1 MEQSWGMDI
10 IRSFFAVLDRAIFGL
25 MSVIYRII
33 LLLADTTVIK
43 ASSIDDLYTRIYAIL
58 GIFMLFKVTFSFVNY
73 VINPDSF
80 TDKQKG
86 AGNLIKNSI
95 IVLVMIIITPFAF
108 DKLYEVQSAILTDNL
123 IPKFFFGSNSTM
135 GDTNNIAG
143 NTTFKMYE
151 NCLAETYAADDGTYL
166 SLMTFKP
173 FYQPYETLSENPN
186 LSGSAA
192 SKYDKYYCPNG
203 KTVTVGSYLQAVN
216 IYKGG
221 SYIIDYRFFLS
232 TIVGIVVVLILI
244 SFCFDVA
251 IRSVKLA
258 FLQILAPIPIISYVD
273 PNASKNG
280 MFSKWLKEVGSTW
293 VSLFIRFIALFFAI
307 FIIAELDVN
316 IPGSD
321 LKFWVMMFLIIGVLM
336 FAKQMPKLLE
346 QLIPGL
352 KMSGSFN
359 LNPFKR
365 IASDAIG
372 GKQLLGAAAAGLGL
386 GAASVSNLGYH
397 IKDKLDERKDQK
409 ELNAAKNRWRSYND
423 SIDRRHASGDI
434 SDAQWMK
441 FGANADKKYDAAIK
455 TYNDKLSERMEKF
468 SFRHPI
474 LSNITQTFT
483 GAKMG
488 YAVGK
493 SGKMPNVIEIGQ
505 KSAKVRDY
513 KDNYSIKD
521 RVTDKATDFFG
532 VKNDSGTTSIVAG
545 DIKKNEELLTRIN
558 RNIEMMNRQLSDL
571 GSTMGPS
578 EFAKAVT
585 AGADG
590 RYQLNPSYSGTYLSD
605 IKSVLDNMN
614 SLENQRLATTK
625 EIKRLQ
631 KIKDK
636 TPGGPK
642 K

>member
-1 MEQSWGMDI
+1 
-10 IRSFFAVLDRAIFGL
+10 
-25 MSVIYRII
+25 
-33 LLLADTTVIK
+33 
-43 ASSIDDLYTRIYAIL
+43 
-58 GIFMLFKVTFSFVNY
+58 MLFKVTFSFVNY

-108 DKLYEVQSAILTDNL
+108 DKLYEAQSAILTDNL

-186 LSGSAA
+186 LSGTAG

-409 ELNAAKNRWRSYND
+409 ELNAAKNRW
-423 SIDRRHASGDI
+423 
-434 SDAQWMK
+434 
-441 FGANADKKYDAAIK
+441 
-455 TYNDKLSERMEKF
+455 
-468 SFRHPI
+468 I
-474 LSNITQTFT
+474 L
-483 GAKMG
+483 
-488 YAVGK
+488 
-493 SGKMPNVIEIGQ
+493 
-505 KSAKVRDY
+505 
-513 KDNYSIKD
+513 
-521 RVTDKATDFFG
+521 
-532 VKNDSGTTSIVAG
+532 
-545 DIKKNEELLTRIN
+545 
-558 RNIEMMNRQLSDL
+558 
-571 GSTMGPS
+571 
-578 EFAKAVT
+578 
-585 AGADG
+585 
-590 RYQLNPSYSGTYLSD
+590 
-605 IKSVLDNMN
+605 
-614 SLENQRLATTK
+614 
-625 EIKRLQ
+625 
-631 KIKDK
+631 
-636 TPGGPK
+636 
-642 K
+642 